1 MLEDFSEVSDV
12 TASLT
17 VFKPQVLLMRTRAQ
31 GALALEADDPKGA
44 VRASEAGVEAIRGV
58 FRDHEQPDMA
68 EQASEVRMLE
78 SWLQELRP
86 HLPLSNRERLEVEL
100 NQAVARE
107 DYEKAAEL
115 RDALKR
121 ITE

>member
-1 MLEDFSEVSDV
+1 
-12 TASLT
+12 
-17 VFKPQVLLMRTRAQ
+17 
-31 GALALEADDPKGA
+31 
-44 VRASEAGVEAIRGV
+44 
-58 FRDHEQPDMA
+58 MA